1 MSGFSINRTAAVV
14 LRQYYLMRSSTTR
27 ILPIFAWVAV
37 DVVLWGFITKYLN
50 SIMAAGLNFIPL
62 LLGAILFWDFFTR
75 VMHGIAIAFL
85 EDVWSRNFL
94 NFFATPLRIWEY
106 LSGLVITSIAT
117 SVLGLMVMLLLATAA
132 FGLSVFVF
140 GLTLIPFLLILFLF
154 GMAMG
159 IFASGL
165 VFRYGPASEW
175 FVWPIPAL
183 LSPFAGVFYPVSTLP
198 GWMQLV
204 SSLLPP
210 SYVFE
215 SMREALSG
223 RAVSLAGLSVGGALA
238 AAYILL
244 ACWYFARVYRRAVST
259 GLIVRYSAESIG

>member
-1 MSGFSINRTAAVV
+1 MSGLSFNRTAAVV
-14 LRQYYLMRSSTTR
+14 LRQYYLLRSSTTR

-37 DVVLWGFITKYLN
+37 DVVLWGFLTRYLN
-50 SIMAAGLNFIPL
+50 SISAAGFDFVPL

-106 LSGLVITSIAT
+106 LAGLVITSIGT
-117 SVLGLMVMLLLATAA
+117 SAFGLIVMLLLATAA

-154 GMAMG
+154 GIAMG
-159 IFASGL
+159 IFASAL

-198 GWMQLV
+198 GWMQTV
-204 SSLLPP
+204 SRLLPP

-215 SMREALSG
+215 NMREALSG
-223 RAVSLAGLSVGGALA
+223 HAVSVAGLAGGGALA
-238 AAYILL
+238 GLYIVL